1 MSDLFEFAK
10 EDETDEIRPHKS
22 WKILVIDDEKSVHD
36 ITENVLKM
44 LVIEGRSLELIYAF
58 SAKEAKKKLAEYD
71 DISLAL
77 IDVIM
82 ETPTAGLDLVNYIRN
97 DLKNH
102 LIRLVIR
109 TGQPD
114 EVPERKIVDEYDI
127 TDYKEKTELS
137 VDKFYTLIRSS
148 IRQYSDLLE
157 LESKYEDVYKQM
169 TTHPL
174 TKLPNRQKLNEQL
187 DQKGLKNLVLINIDD
202 FSIINETQGFDVGD
216 ELLLQMGRFLFNM
229 YGDEMD
235 VFHLEGDT
243 FGILSINMLV
253 SEEKLLSIQ
262 GQINQMIFL
271 LGGIEN
277 RLSVTLG
284 LVMHEEGNLI
294 QKAEFALKE
303 ARTLGRN
310 RVSTYTD
317 DIKIIKTI
325 QHNSVWSQRVR
336 DALERN
342 KMVAFYQP
350 IFLLETGEIVKYE
363 CLVRMLYEDK
373 IISPF
378 TFLDA
383 ARSSGQLHNIFKL
396 MFENACK
403 KTKEFSGQF
412 TVNVTDQDL
421 QEPGLM
427 DFIENTLRKY
437 DVDVKQI
444 GIEILE
450 ENSVMNNDVIKERL
464 IALHNKG
471 MSIIIDDFGTQ
482 CSNFAQLI
490 DLPISILK
498 IDGMFVK
505 DLSDNKK
512 HQIISESIISF
523 ARRSNIPTVAEF
535 VHSQAVLDKVKN
547 MGVVYAQGFHL
558 GEPLPDL
565 IKL

>member
-1 MSDLFEFAK
+1 MSDLFEFAR
-10 EDETDEIRPHKS
+10 ENETAEILPTKS

-36 ITENVLKM
+36 ITENVLRR
-44 LVIEGRSLELIYAF
+44 LVIEGRSLEIINAL
-58 SAKEAKKKLAEYD
+58 SAEEAKKKLAEHD
-71 DISLAL
+71 DIALAL
-77 IDVIM
+77 VDVIM
-82 ETPTAGLDLVNYIRN
+82 ETPTAGLDLINYIRT
-97 DLKNH
+97 DLNNH

-114 EVPERKIVDEYDI
+114 EVPEREIIDQYDI

-137 VDKFYTLIRSS
+137 VDKLYTVIRSS
-148 IRQYSDLLE
+148 IRQYSYLLE

-187 DQKGLKNLVLINIDD
+187 DSKGLKNLVLINIDS
-202 FSIINETQGFDVGD
+202 FSMINETQGFDVGD
-216 ELLLQMGRFLFNM
+216 ELLLQMGGFLFNM
-229 YGDEMD
+229 YDNEMD
-235 VFHLEGDT
+235 VFHLEGDI
-243 FGILSINMLV
+243 FGILSTNIST
-253 SEEKLLSIQ
+253 SEEKFISIQ
-262 GQINQMIFL
+262 QEINKVSFL

-294 QKAEFALKE
+294 QKAEFALKD

-310 RVSTYTD
+310 RVSKYRE

-325 QHNSVWSQRVR
+325 QHNSIWSQRVR
-336 DALERN
+336 EALEHN
-342 KMVAFYQP
+342 NMITYYQP
-350 IFLLETGEIVKYE
+350 IFLLETGEIKKYE
-363 CLVRMLYEDK
+363 CLVRMIYEDK

-378 TFLDA
+378 EFLDA
-383 ARSSGQLHNIFKL
+383 ARSSGQLYAIFKL

-403 KTKEFSGQF
+403 KTKEFSGRF
-412 TVNVTDQDL
+412 TVNVTDYDL
-421 QEPGLM
+421 QEPGFM
-427 DFIENTLRKY
+427 DFVEKTLIKF
-437 DVDVKQI
+437 DTNIKQI

-450 ENSVMNNDVIKERL
+450 ENSIINNEVIKERL
-464 IALHNKG
+464 IALHDKG
-471 MSIIIDDFGTQ
+471 MSIIIDDFGAQ

-490 DLPISILK
+490 DLPISVLK

-505 DLSDNKK
+505 DLPENEK

-523 ARRSNIPTVAEF
+523 ATRLNIPTVAEF
-535 VHSQAVLDKVKN
+535 VHSQAVLDKVKD
-547 MGVVYAQGFHL
+547 MGAVYGQGFYL

-565 IKL
+565 V

>member
-1 MSDLFEFAK
+1 MSDLFEFAR
-10 EDETDEIRPHKS
+10 ENETAEILPTKS

-36 ITENVLKM
+36 ITENVLRR
-44 LVIEGRSLELIYAF
+44 LVIEGRSLEIINAL
-58 SAKEAKKKLAEYD
+58 SAEEAKKKLAEHD
-71 DISLAL
+71 DIALAL
-77 IDVIM
+77 VDVIM
-82 ETPTAGLDLVNYIRN
+82 ETPTAGLDLINYIRT
-97 DLKNH
+97 DLNNH

-114 EVPERKIVDEYDI
+114 EVPEREIIDQYDI

-137 VDKFYTLIRSS
+137 VDKLYTVIRSS
-148 IRQYSDLLE
+148 IRQYSHLLE

-187 DQKGLKNLVLINIDD
+187 DSKGLKNLVLINIDS
-202 FSIINETQGFDVGD
+202 FSMINETQGFDVGD
-216 ELLLQMGRFLFNM
+216 ELLLQMGGFLFNM
-229 YGDEMD
+229 YDNEMD
-235 VFHLEGDT
+235 VFHLEGDI
-243 FGILSINMLV
+243 FGILSTNIST
-253 SEEKLLSIQ
+253 SEEKFISIQ
-262 GQINQMIFL
+262 QEINKVSFL

-294 QKAEFALKE
+294 QKAEFALKD

-310 RVSTYTD
+310 RVSKYRE

-325 QHNSVWSQRVR
+325 QHNSIWSQRVR
-336 DALERN
+336 EALEHN
-342 KMVAFYQP
+342 NMITYYQP
-350 IFLLETGEIVKYE
+350 IFLLETGEIKKYE
-363 CLVRMLYEDK
+363 CLVRMIYEDK

-378 TFLDA
+378 EFLDA
-383 ARSSGQLHNIFKL
+383 ARSSGQLYAIFKL

-403 KTKEFSGQF
+403 KTKEFSGRF
-412 TVNVTDQDL
+412 TVNVTDYDL
-421 QEPGLM
+421 QEPGFM
-427 DFIENTLRKY
+427 DFVEKTLIKF
-437 DVDVKQI
+437 DTNIKQI

-450 ENSVMNNDVIKERL
+450 ENSIINNEVIKERL
-464 IALHNKG
+464 IALHDKG
-471 MSIIIDDFGTQ
+471 MSIIIDDFGAQ

-490 DLPISILK
+490 DLPISVLK

-505 DLSDNKK
+505 DLPENEK

-523 ARRSNIPTVAEF
+523 ATRLNIPTVAEF
-535 VHSQAVLDKVKN
+535 VHSQAVLDKVKD
-547 MGVVYAQGFHL
+547 MGAVYGQGFYL

-565 IKL
+565 V